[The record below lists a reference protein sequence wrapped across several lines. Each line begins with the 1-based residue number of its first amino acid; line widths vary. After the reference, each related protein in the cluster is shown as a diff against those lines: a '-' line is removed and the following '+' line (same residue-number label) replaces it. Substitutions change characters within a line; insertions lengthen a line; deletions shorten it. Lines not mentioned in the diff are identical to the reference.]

1 MAKNITQNKAKYE
14 EILADLSRLPRQDY
28 LTKYGIEDTRVKTKD
43 IEGFEFEK
51 LLPEIKPLIL
61 NMVIDRFEWLRL
73 VCKDW
78 RELTMKI
85 LRQNVPR
92 VPKEFLGEF
101 EVTSQVP
108 YKENMLTVTESVK
121 VMETDEVSL
130 RFKGASLMPLK
141 EFSMEE
147 HWPKL
152 PEGLEGLTDFVKS
165 YSADCQYVA
174 AETSVST
181 FGDCSEQSERI
192 FISRFIG
199 FGLFVTKK
207 TLTEGLPEDL

>member
-1 MAKNITQNKAKYE
+1 
-14 EILADLSRLPRQDY
+14 
-28 LTKYGIEDTRVKTKD
+28 
-43 IEGFEFEK
+43 
-51 LLPEIKPLIL
+51 
-61 NMVIDRFEWLRL
+61 
-73 VCKDW
+73 
-78 RELTMKI
+78 
-85 LRQNVPR
+85 
-92 VPKEFLGEF
+92 
-101 EVTSQVP
+101 
-108 YKENMLTVTESVK
+108 
-121 VMETDEVSL
+121 
-130 RFKGASLMPLK
+130 MPLK

-165 YSADCQYVA
+165 YSAGCQYVA

-192 FISRFIG
+192 FISRFVG

>member
-1 MAKNITQNKAKYE
+1 VANNITQNKAKYE
-14 EILADLSRLPRQDY
+14 EILADLTRLPRQDY
-28 LTKYGIEDTRVKTKD
+28 FTKYGIEDTRVKTKD

-51 LLPEIKPLIL
+51 LLPEIKLLIL

-92 VPKEFLGEF
+92 VPREFLGEF

-130 RFKGASLMPLK
+130 RFKGSSSCP
-141 EFSMEE
+141 
-147 HWPKL
+147 
-152 PEGLEGLTDFVKS
+152 
-165 YSADCQYVA
+165 
-174 AETSVST
+174 
-181 FGDCSEQSERI
+181 
-192 FISRFIG
+192 
-199 FGLFVTKK
+199 
-207 TLTEGLPEDL
+207 